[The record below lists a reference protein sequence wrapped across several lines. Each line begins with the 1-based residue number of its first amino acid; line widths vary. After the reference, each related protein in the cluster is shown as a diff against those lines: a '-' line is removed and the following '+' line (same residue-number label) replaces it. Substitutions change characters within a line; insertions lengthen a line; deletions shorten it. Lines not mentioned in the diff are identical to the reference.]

1 MAQLSAGNDISIL
14 KIREFLGLNENP
26 DGDTHI
32 KTGELSQCMNFSVT
46 RDKHLRLRPGQ
57 KTILDL
63 RAAWDALPSSSKP
76 TSSISPVFS
85 GAWNGRAG
93 GRDVTLAVFGMV
105 IWELYPRSGAA
116 PVQRGV
122 TATQNKTSFF
132 GFGKKVYLLNGAEYK
147 GWDGS
152 TSTTFQSVEGYIPTV
167 RTAST
172 PAGGGTLLENV
183 NRLTGKRK
191 VKFSPDGTS
200 KDFVLGETDV
210 DQVVSVEGTA
220 ITYSLNKST
229 GIVTFTSAPPKGTNT
244 LTITYRKGTGSRTD
258 VTKMRYAEFYNG
270 AADTRVFL
278 YGDGTN
284 KTIYSGMDMD
294 SQSPT
299 AEYFPDLYEAAV
311 GDENTPITAMVRHY
325 ARMMIF
331 KTNSAWSMDYS
342 TMTNALEAVS
352 AVFFVLPVNRQLG
365 NEAMGQARLLENN
378 PLTLAE
384 QNIYQWKAGTTS
396 GNITAD
402 TRNASRIS
410 DRVRSTLAGFNL
422 AQTVTFN
429 RLRESEYWFL
439 YGGKALILN
448 YAANA
453 WYVYDNC
460 PFTAMLELSGEVYGF
475 TQNGEVRHVSRQYR
489 NDDGT
494 EIYARADT
502 GSMDFDRD
510 WLLKYSP
517 QVFVAIQPESGA
529 RISVTVET
537 DRRSDYPKK
546 LVSAGLSGFNH
557 VDFGHFSFG
566 TNHKPKVKR
575 VKMKVKK
582 ATFYKLIFESRSA
595 SATATLLETDIQ
607 LRYAGNVK

>member
-1 MAQLSAGNDISIL
+1 MAQLASGNDISIL

-32 KTGELSQCMNFSVT
+32 KTGELSQCLNFSVT

-57 KTILDL
+57 KTIWNL
-63 RAAWDALPSSSKP
+63 RTAWDALASRPSI
-76 TSSISPVFS
+76 TSPVFS
-85 GAWNGRAG
+85 GAWYGRAG
-93 GRDVTLAVFGMV
+93 GRSVTLAVFGRV
-105 IWELYPRSGAA
+105 IWELYPTNPSAA
-116 PVQRGV
+116 PVQRGTV
-122 TATQNKTSFF
+122 SSDNGAFFF
-132 GFGKKVYLLNGAEYK
+132 GFGKKVYLLNGADYL
-147 GWDGS
+147 GWTGS
-152 TSTTFQSVEGYIPTV
+152 GSASFQAVEGYIPTV

-191 VKFSPDGTS
+191 VKFSPDGTA

-229 GIVTFTSAPPKGTNT
+229 GVVTFTSAPPKGTNT
-244 LTITYRKGTGSRTD
+244 VTITYRKGTGSRGD
-258 VTKMRYAEFYNG
+258 VTKMRYAELYNG

-284 KTIYSGMDMD
+284 KTIYSGMDID

-325 ARMMIF
+325 SRMMIF

-342 TMTNALEAVS
+342 TMTNALGAVS

-410 DRVRSTLAGFNL
+410 DRVRATLAGFDL
-422 AQTVTFN
+422 SKTVTFN

-460 PFTAMLELSGEVYGF
+460 PFLSCLEISGEVYGF
-475 TQNGEVRHVSRQYR
+475 TQNGEVRHVSRSYR
-489 NDDGT
+489 NDDGE
-494 EIYARADT
+494 EINARADT

-517 QVFVAIQPESGA
+517 QVFVAIQPESNA
-529 RISVTVET
+529 RIDVTVET

-546 LVSAGLSGFNH
+546 TVSAGLSSFSH

-566 TNHKPKVKR
+566 TNRKPKVRR

>member
-1 MAQLSAGNDISIL
+1 MAQLASGNDISIL

-57 KTILDL
+57 KTVLSL
-63 RAAWDALPSSSKP
+63 RTAWNALSSKP
-76 TSSISPVFS
+76 VSAPVFS
-85 GAWNGRAG
+85 GAWSGRAG
-93 GRDVTLAVFGMV
+93 GRDVVLASFGGV
-105 IWELYPRSGAA
+105 IWELDPAAASA
-116 PVQRGV
+116 PVQRG
-122 TATQNKTSFF
+122 TCTQAPASFF
-132 GFGKKVYLLNGAEYK
+132 GFGGKVYLLNGHEYL

-152 TSTTFQSVEGYIPTV
+152 TSASFQTVEGYVPTL
-167 RTAST
+167 RTASE
-172 PAGGGTLLENV
+172 PSGKGQILENV

-191 VKFSPDGTS
+191 VKFSPDGAA

-210 DQVVSVEGTA
+210 DQVVSVEGTS
-220 ITYSLNKST
+220 ISYTLNKST
-229 GIVTFTSAPPKGTNT
+229 GVVTFSSAPPKGTNT
-244 LTITYRKGTGSRTD
+244 VTITYRKGNGSRED
-258 VTKMRYAEFYNG
+258 VTKMRFAEFYNG

-284 KTIYSGMDMD
+284 KTIYSGMDID

-331 KTNSAWSMDYS
+331 KTGSAWSMDYS
-342 TMTNALEAVS
+342 TMTNALNAVS

-365 NEAMGQARLLENN
+365 NEAPGQARLLENN

-384 QNIYQWKAGTTS
+384 QNIYQWKAGTTG

-410 DRVRSTLAGFNL
+410 DRVRSTLAGFDL
-422 AQTVTFN
+422 SKTVTFN
-429 RLRESEYWFL
+429 RLRESEFWFL

-460 PFTAMLELSGEVYGF
+460 PFLACLEISGEVYGF
-475 TQNGEVRHVSRQYR
+475 TEAGEVRHVSRQYR
-489 NDDGT
+489 SDNGG

-517 QVFVAIQPESGA
+517 QIFVAIQPESGA
-529 RISVTVET
+529 RIDVTVET

-546 LVSAGLSGFNH
+546 LVSAGLAGFDH

-566 TNHKPKVKR
+566 TNRKPKVRR

-595 SATATLLETDIQ
+595 SATATLLETDVQ